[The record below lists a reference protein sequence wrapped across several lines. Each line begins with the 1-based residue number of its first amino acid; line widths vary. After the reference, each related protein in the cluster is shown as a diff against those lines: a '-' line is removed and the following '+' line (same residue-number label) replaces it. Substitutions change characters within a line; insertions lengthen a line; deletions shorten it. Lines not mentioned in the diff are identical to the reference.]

1 MLVRVGIAA
10 GLFLVLAGVALVME
24 RRRRRDA
31 PSQGRGVVPAQ
42 LDRAD
47 FLRPDAP
54 WLVVLFTS
62 AACESCEGLYDKAA
76 PLASDDVAVA
86 EVRFPADRALHER
99 YQIDAAP
106 LTLVA
111 DAQGIVHASILG
123 AFNATDLWNAV
134 AALRAPE
141 PERDDAG

>member
-1 MLVRVGIAA
+1 VAARVVIAV

-31 PSQGRGVVPAQ
+31 PSQGRSVVPAQ

-47 FLRPDAP
+47 FTRPDAS

-76 PLASDDVAVA
+76 PLASDEVAVA
-86 EVRFPADRALHER
+86 EIQFPKDRALHER

-123 AFNATDLWNAV
+123 AFNATDLWTAV
-134 AALRAPE
+134 AALREPE
-141 PERDDAG
+141 PDAG